1 MDIVNIATNIFS
13 STSSLISFFFKSFA
27 VVLSAIFL
35 IYALVL
41 LNQTNVMTR
50 VIRLKDS
57 KVYFI
62 ISMIQVI
69 LAFVLFI
76 LAIALV

>member
-13 STSSLISFFFKSFA
+13 STTALITFFFKSFA

-50 VIRLKDS
+50 VIKLKDT
-57 KVYFI
+57 KLFI
-62 ISMIQVI
+62 IVSTIQVI

>member
-13 STSSLISFFFKSFA
+13 STTALISFFFKSFA

-50 VIRLKDS
+50 VIKLKDT
-57 KVYFI
+57 KLFMI